1 MSYNKH
7 DEKEM
12 QKHEEKGAS
21 DVLSG
26 VIGATVL
33 IWAGVV
39 LLAGN
44 LGYLYVFTGILD
56 RLGIVSY
63 SWEWEM
69 PFFDPRAWQ
78 VFFLGA
84 GALVLFEIVI
94 RLLVPS
100 YRRRMMGTFIG
111 AIVLFAL
118 GLGKWT
124 AIWPLVLIAI
134 GLSILLR
141 GLFRSG

>member
-1 MSYNKH
+1 
-7 DEKEM
+7 
-12 QKHEEKGAS
+12 
-21 DVLSG
+21 
-26 VIGATVL
+26 
-33 IWAGVV
+33 
-39 LLAGN
+39 
-44 LGYLYVFTGILD
+44 
-56 RLGIVSY
+56 
-63 SWEWEM
+63 M

-84 GALVLFEIVI
+84 GVLVLFEIVI

-118 GLGKWT
+118 GLGQWT
-124 AIWPLVLIAI
+124 VIWPVILIAI

-141 GLFRSG
+141 GLFRRR

>member
-1 MSYNKH
+1 MTYNKH

-21 DVLSG
+21 DALSG

-39 LLAGN
+39 LLAAN
-44 LGYLYVFTGILD
+44 LDYLYVFTGVLD
-56 RLGIVSY
+56 RLGIAPY
-63 SWEWEM
+63 SWGWEM
-69 PFFDPRAWQ
+69 PFFDPRTLQ

-84 GALVLFEIVI
+84 GVIVLFEIVI

-100 YRRRMMGTFIG
+100 YRLRMMGTFIG

-118 GLGKWT
+118 GLGQWT
-124 AIWPLVLIAI
+124 VMWPMILIAI

-141 GLFRSG
+141 GLFGRR

>member
-12 QKHEEKGAS
+12 QKHEEKGRS
-21 DVLSG
+21 DALGG

-44 LGYLYVFTGILD
+44 LGYLYVFTNVLD
-56 RLGIVSY
+56 SLGISPY
-63 SWEWEM
+63 SWEWET

-84 GALVLFEIVI
+84 GVIVLFEIVI
-94 RLLVPS
+94 RLLVPL
-100 YRRRMMGTFIG
+100 YRRWMMGRFIG

-118 GLGKWT
+118 GLGQW
-124 AIWPLVLIAI
+124 AVIWPLILIAI
-134 GLSILLR
+134 GLSILLS
-141 GLFRSG
+141 GLFRRR

>member
-1 MSYNKH
+1 MAYNKH

-12 QKHEEKGAS
+12 QKHEEKGRS
-21 DVLSG
+21 DALGG

-56 RLGIVSY
+56 SLGISPY

-84 GALVLFEIVI
+84 GVIVLFEIVI
-94 RLLVPS
+94 RLLVPL
-100 YRRRMMGTFIG
+100 YRRRVMGTFIG

-118 GLGKWT
+118 GLGQWT
-124 AIWPLVLIAI
+124 VIWPLILIAI

-141 GLFRSG
+141 GLFRRG

>member
-1 MSYNKH
+1 MSYNKQ

-21 DVLSG
+21 DALSG

-39 LLAGN
+39 FLAGN
-44 LGYLYVFTGILD
+44 LCYLHVFTGILD
-56 RLGIVSY
+56 SLGISPY
-63 SWEWEM
+63 SRDWDM
-69 PFFDPRAWQ
+69 PFFDPRTWQ

-84 GALVLFEIVI
+84 GVIVLFEVVI

-111 AIVLFAL
+111 VIVMFAL
-118 GLGKWT
+118 GLGQWT
-124 AIWPLVLIAI
+124 VIWPLVLIAI

-141 GLFRSG
+141 GLFRR

>member
-1 MSYNKH
+1 MSYNTQ

-21 DVLSG
+21 DALSG

-39 LLAGN
+39 FLAGN

-56 RLGIVSY
+56 SLGISPY
-63 SWEWEM
+63 SWDWEM
-69 PFFDPRAWQ
+69 PFFDPRTWQ
-78 VFFLGA
+78 VFFIGA
-84 GALVLFEIVI
+84 GVIVLFEVVI

-111 AIVLFAL
+111 VIVMFAL
-118 GLGKWT
+118 GLGQWT
-124 AIWPLVLIAI
+124 VIWPLVLIAI

-141 GLFRSG
+141 GLFRR